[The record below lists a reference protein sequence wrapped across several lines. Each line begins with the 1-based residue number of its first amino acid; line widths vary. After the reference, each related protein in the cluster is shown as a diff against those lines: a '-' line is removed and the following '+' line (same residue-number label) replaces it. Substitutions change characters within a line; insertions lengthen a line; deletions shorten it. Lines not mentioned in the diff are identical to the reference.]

1 MNDPA
6 VLLALLWACI
16 VVIGAWKHRPAP
28 ARVAVLIASCD
39 GGSVRSSALMKVGRL
54 VRRVAGRAADPAEPI
69 DPADA
74 AADRRAGAGA
84 VVVILAAIVS
94 PFLAVGVSGVLV
106 VWSRVTAQRRRGR
119 GDELVLA
126 SMPETI
132 DLFVLAAGA
141 GHTVPRALQLV
152 SVRADGRVGDE
163 LRDAARRVRHG
174 ERTADALDAVAAS
187 LGEPVRPLVG
197 VLCTSERYGTPL
209 VPALERLAAE
219 ARLGRRRRAEEAAR
233 RVPVKLLF
241 PLVLCTLP
249 AFALLTVVP
258 LLVGAFDSLRL

>member
-1 MNDPA
+1 MTAEPV
-6 VLLALLWACI
+6 VLPLLWASM
-16 VVIGAWKHRPAP
+16 VVIGGWRRRPAP
-28 ARVAVLIASCD
+28 VRVRSLIAA
-39 GGSVRSSALMKVGRL
+39 GARATGRHTPVMRLGRFVRG
-54 VRRVAGRAADPAEPI
+54 VAGR
-69 DPADA
+69 PADA
-74 AADRRAGAGA
+74 AADRRAGAG
-84 VVVILAAIVS
+84 S
-94 PFLAVGVSGVLV
+94 VLV
-106 VWSRVTAQRRRGR
+106 VVGALVSPWVALVIGLGIVVWACVAARRREQR
-119 GDELVLA
+119 ADALVVA
-126 SMPETI
+126 AMPETI

-141 GHTVPRALQLV
+141 GHPVPRALQMV
-152 SVRADGRVGDE
+152 SARAGGRIGDE
-163 LRDAARRVRHG
+163 LRGAAQRVRHG
-174 ERTADALDAVAAS
+174 ERTADALDAVAAT

-219 ARLGRRRRAEEAAR
+219 ARLGRRRRAEESAR